1 VPRSCD
7 ARFLTRQTISFFF
20 PSVLSFLLAAVTAF
34 AQTPQNRY
42 SAYSTYLDPDPRTQ
56 IHDQAPSIA
65 ATTSGQVCAVTE
77 YFLSLINPDGTLVY
91 QKAITSLGV
100 FKDFGAP
107 FRVAIDS
114 AGDCYL
120 AGYGPIVPTPGA
132 YQSKKSTGMYVAKFD
147 PHGNNVF
154 ATYMGGSGYDVP
166 IGGIALDP
174 SGNIWLTGTTNS
186 NDFPVTPNAI
196 QSSFQG
202 GATDAFIAELN
213 PAGTM
218 LLYGTYLGGSNDESS
233 TEYYATGGIA
243 IDSSGNVYVTGT
255 TFSTNFPV
263 LNALQ
268 PTLSGTNDAF
278 VTKISNA
285 GTLLYSTYY
294 GGGAV
299 FSTGIAADSAGE
311 ASFVAFAS
319 SGAAGFVTKLN
330 SDDSALVYS
339 TFLPGLVPSSIQVD
353 SFGNASFAGITPGYI
368 VQLLN
373 PIQSEPSCCFLMD
386 LDPNGNLIFS
396 SQFGGPTDEAGEEMK
411 VWMGMDSNSNVYVGS
426 PVYGA
431 FSPPLL
437 SPIYGTFSPCCYDEP
452 LLTKIALGTGASFSM
467 PTTWQFAGEQVGST
481 KTLAVTLYNTGTTD
495 IDISGI
501 TVNEDFTLVGNLC
514 HGTLTAGTQCNLTV
528 SFTPTE
534 GGARNGTITINDDS
548 PGNPH
553 IIQLAGIGLA
563 PGISLNPTTLTFP
576 AQGIN
581 STSPAQN
588 VTMQNTG
595 GASLSISQIAISGA
609 NAGDFAELN
618 TCGLSLAAGAS
629 CTISVTFTPT
639 ALGPRAATL
648 NIIDAVGTQT
658 VNLTGT
664 GTTSLGLGIASGG
677 SSSAT
682 VTAGSKATYTLSIG
696 GGGLSGTA
704 TLSCTGAPAEA
715 TCTVPDSENLSATT
729 ASTLTVTVT
738 TTAPSSAALQKR
750 PSSLVWFWAVAL
762 IGIVW
767 LPAGQQSRRFAWR
780 SAAILSLLLVMFLA
794 SCGGGN
800 GGGGTGGSGGTP
812 AGTYNLTVMATMGST
827 HQSQAL
833 KLTVN

>member
-1 VPRSCD
+1 MSRVRDTRLS
-7 ARFLTRQTISFFF
+7 TRQTISLFF
-20 PSVLSFLLAAVTAF
+20 SVLGFLLAISAAF

-42 SAYSTYLDPDPRTQ
+42 AAYSTYLDPDPKV
-56 IHDQAPSIA
+56 HPNDQAPAVA
-65 ATTSGQVCAVTE
+65 ANASGQVCAVTE

-107 FRVAIDS
+107 FRIAIDS

-120 AGYGPIVPTPGA
+120 TGDGPIVPTPGA
-132 YQSKKSTGMYVAKFD
+132 YQSNKSTGMYVAKFD

-154 ATYMGGSGYDVP
+154 STYAGGSGNDIP
-166 IGGIALDP
+166 KGGIALDP

-202 GATDAFIAELN
+202 GASDAFIAELN
-213 PAGTM
+213 SAGTA

-243 IDSSGNVYVTGT
+243 VDSSGNVYVTGT
-255 TFSTNFPV
+255 TDSTNFLV

-268 PTLSGTNDAF
+268 PTLSGEDAF

-294 GGGAV
+294 GTGAV
-299 FSTGIAADSAGE
+299 LSSGIAADSAGE
-311 ASFVAFAS
+311 AFFIGYAYS
-319 SGAAGFVTKLN
+319 SGYGFVNKLN

-339 TFLPGLVPSSIQVD
+339 FALTVTVPSSVEVD
-353 SFGNASFAGITPGYI
+353 SQGNASVAGIGSAG
-368 VQLLN
+368 LLN
-373 PIQSEPSCCFLMD
+373 PIQSEPSCCFLID
-386 LDPNGNLIFS
+386 LDPNGNLIFAS
-396 SQFGGPTDEAGEEMK
+396 EFGGPTDEAGEEMK
-411 VWMGMDSNSNVYVGS
+411 IWMGMDSNSNVYVGS

-437 SPIYGTFSPCCYDEP
+437 SAIYGTFLPCCLDEA

-467 PTTWQFAGEQVGST
+467 PSIWQFPGLQVGNT
-481 KTLAVTLYNTGTTD
+481 ETLVVTLFNTGTTN

-501 TVNEDFTLVGNLC
+501 TVTEDYTLVGNLC
-514 HGTLTAGTQCNLTV
+514 LGTLMAGTQCNLTV
-528 SFTPTE
+528 SFTPTA
-534 GGARNGTITINDDS
+534 GGARNGAVTINDDS

-553 IIQLAGIGLA
+553 IIQLAGVGLA
-563 PGISLNPTTLTFP
+563 PGISLNPTMLTFP

-609 NAGDFAELN
+609 NAGDFGEIN
-618 TCGLSLAAGAS
+618 TCGLSLGAGAS

-639 ALGPRAATL
+639 ALGSRAATL
-648 NIIDAVGTQT
+648 NITDAVGTQT

-664 GTTSLGLGIASGG
+664 GTTSLGLGIPSGD

-682 VTAGSKATYTLSIG
+682 VTAGATAKYTLSIG

-704 TLSCTGAPAEA
+704 TLTCTGAPAGA
-715 TCTVPDSENLSATT
+715 TCTVPGSENVSAT
-729 ASTLTVTVT
+729 ARSPFTVTVT
-738 TTAPSSAALQKR
+738 TTAPSSAALR
-750 PSSLVWFWAVAL
+750 RRGSSLAWFWATAL

-767 LPAGQQSRRFAWR
+767 LPVGQQSLRFAR
-780 SAAILSLLLVMFLA
+780 RTVAILSFLLVTFLA
-794 SCGGGN
+794 SCGGGSS
-800 GGGGTGGSGGTP
+800 GGGGGSPSGGTP
-812 AGTYNLTVMATMGST
+812 AGTYTLTVTATMGSAKE
-827 HQSQAL
+827 SQTL
-833 KLTVN
+833 KLTVI